1 MLVPWVTRLGHT
13 DHHAA
18 LALVS
23 EAAAAHAAQPFDERT
38 IESLLGIIPADCAGY
53 FEYADGGVV
62 DGVKDTFLVAEP
74 AACDAVDWGSDV
86 VRATVRTWPL
96 YDRCDGRVRSPQKL
110 TDFLPDARRRRSNP
124 WYWEVMRP
132 AGAEHELKAWLPAS
146 PGIVRG
152 FFLVRTRG
160 RRDFD
165 ERDRALLVLLQP
177 HLAQIRERWEQ
188 RRRPSLLTPREA
200 EVLDLVARGLTNGE
214 IAARL
219 VISAATVRTHLE
231 HVFEK
236 LDVHTRTGAV
246 ARLRDLAG
254 LG

>member
-74 AACDAVDWGSDV
+74 GACDAVDWGSDV
-86 VRATVRTWPL
+86 VRAT
-96 YDRCDGRVRSPQKL
+96 
-110 TDFLPDARRRRSNP
+110 
-124 WYWEVMRP
+124 
-132 AGAEHELKAWLPAS
+132 
-146 PGIVRG
+146 
-152 FFLVRTRG
+152 
-160 RRDFD
+160 
-165 ERDRALLVLLQP
+165 
-177 HLAQIRERWEQ
+177 
-188 RRRPSLLTPREA
+188 
-200 EVLDLVARGLTNGE
+200 VLDLVARGLTNGE